1 MKLVSSR
8 RFWACILALCMII
21 SLIPTHFYIEA
32 EAVSGV
38 NSLTCSSFISNPIAQ
53 KYIDTMMRYYINS
66 NSSLQSTLNN
76 GNSVVF
82 MFEGGSDN
90 YWNGYTYGGYGTT
103 RNQAVV
109 IVVKMNSS
117 GNAYIAYYCENC
129 SSIPDQPTQCTY
141 GVGNSGSTTLMDG
154 IYSFYTWNHTGPY
167 GAFQINVNY
176 GYYTPTSYPNGQVL
190 GASGINIHTRSTNLA
205 YSGGGV
211 WSAGCQVIGTGA
223 YTGNEFNQFV
233 KTVAGISYNVWL
245 DYYNKSFNTI
255 SSGITKGYY
264 VCDRQ
269 LGMLGTDGTLYG
281 SGSLIN
287 LYNSTALTNIAAKST
302 TARNTAGYS
311 LDYVDQCTYYS
322 SYCKIKCT
330 LEGAPIN
337 SQPCSEST
345 ANGSET
351 LETASLG
358 DTFTATGLYKNLYGN
373 YWYRIKTSSGETGY
387 IYGGEVE
394 YIDDI
399 ISDVTITGYDVPNG
413 HVKGATF
420 YVNGTVKT
428 TYNELSSV
436 ACYIYSGFGT
446 NTEAVTGTSDK
457 PSSKSYT
464 LKGSAVDN
472 DTWMGTLETGNYTYQ
487 ITATYTNYYSVGAT
501 TLKSNSDTLVL
512 VDEYFAVIPAAA
524 DQSSCNHTNTT
535 HVLEESS
542 CLTNGS
548 SVTVCSTCGLITESV
563 TTGGHSYGSWTTTQQ
578 PTCTATG
585 TKTRTCS
592 ACGDVDTASIAANGH
607 SYSSVTHSATCQE
620 YERIEYTCKT
630 CGHNYSVYAD
640 ELMSDWLETKPAGVA
655 DSLLETKTQYR
666 YSDYQTA
673 TSSSSTMA
681 GYTQIGKTWVKN
693 GTSTVTYVTE
703 WPSGFDTTNAL
714 YSQYNKTPVSAS
726 ETETAKTVIDSN
738 KVLVGYLYY
747 HWCYGTYTAGPIN
760 RSTSKVKTDAF
771 PNFNAFYAD
780 VSTFDPTTATAA
792 SDGSITYAHAD
803 GCKDSWWWYY
813 IPVYK
818 QTSTTYKAEFTF
830 ERWTDY
836 STWSDNVVAATD
848 TRKVET
854 RTLYRYVNAELGDHS
869 WTDGVCS
876 VCGTACEHS
885 YSNGFCTVCGV
896 QEPCKDYYLFG
907 FINGADYGCEGDYAT
922 IGEYKFVDGTLTVNF
937 SSDSYV
943 GVKTSDNSRWY
954 MTDGWLGY
962 DVTSATLYQT
972 GTMAQAD
979 KLFVPSGS
987 EVVFTLVDNGDNT
1000 FTLSYEVKAPVQPTL
1015 TLKYPSLS
1023 FESEVQYNVYF
1034 SAADLDNVV
1043 EMGLIT
1049 FDSYLPTGTV
1059 ADAVDVVPGYIISG
1073 SLYRVTTNGIPA
1085 KKLGDALYF
1094 RVYAKLTDG
1103 SYTYSSCAG
1112 YHAVAYAK
1120 DILANSTNTNMKSL
1134 VVAMLNYGAAAQVQF
1149 NYKTD
1154 ALVNSFLTNE
1164 QKALVDPYS
1173 SGMIS
1178 SLEYVSSSKSANFS
1192 MVSGSYTG
1200 IAPAVVFD
1208 GAFALNFYF
1217 KPGYAMDG
1225 NLTFY
1230 YWTLEDYNAASVLT
1244 VNNASGSVTATLASN
1259 GMYLASVEHIAA
1271 KDLDKTVFV
1280 AAVYES
1286 GGVRYSTMVI
1296 AYSLGAYCLDRVN
1309 NGSGTMKELA
1319 AYTAVYGYYAKNYF
1333 ASL

>member
-1 MKLVSSR
+1 M
-8 RFWACILALCMII
+8 
-21 SLIPTHFYIEA
+21 
-32 EAVSGV
+32 
-38 NSLTCSSFISNPIAQ
+38 
-53 KYIDTMMRYYINS
+53 
-66 NSSLQSTLNN
+66 
-76 GNSVVF
+76 
-82 MFEGGSDN
+82 
-90 YWNGYTYGGYGTT
+90 
-103 RNQAVV
+103 
-109 IVVKMNSS
+109 
-117 GNAYIAYYCENC
+117 
-129 SSIPDQPTQCTY
+129 
-141 GVGNSGSTTLMDG
+141 
-154 IYSFYTWNHTGPY
+154 
-167 GAFQINVNY
+167 
-176 GYYTPTSYPNGQVL
+176 
-190 GASGINIHTRSTNLA
+190 
-205 YSGGGV
+205 
-211 WSAGCQVIGTGA
+211 
-223 YTGNEFNQFV
+223 
-233 KTVAGISYNVWL
+233 
-245 DYYNKSFNTI
+245 
-255 SSGITKGYY
+255 
-264 VCDRQ
+264 
-269 LGMLGTDGTLYG
+269 
-281 SGSLIN
+281 
-287 LYNSTALTNIAAKST
+287 
-302 TARNTAGYS
+302 
-311 LDYVDQCTYYS
+311 
-322 SYCKIKCT
+322 
-330 LEGAPIN
+330 
-337 SQPCSEST
+337 
-345 ANGSET
+345 
-351 LETASLG
+351 
-358 DTFTATGLYKNLYGN
+358 
-373 YWYRIKTSSGETGY
+373 
-387 IYGGEVE
+387 
-394 YIDDI
+394 
-399 ISDVTITGYDVPNG
+399 
-413 HVKGATF
+413 
-420 YVNGTVKT
+420 
-428 TYNELSSV
+428 
-436 ACYIYSGFGT
+436 
-446 NTEAVTGTSDK
+446 
-457 PSSKSYT
+457 
-464 LKGSAVDN
+464 
-472 DTWMGTLETGNYTYQ
+472 
-487 ITATYTNYYSVGAT
+487 
-501 TLKSNSDTLVL
+501 
-512 VDEYFAVIPAAA
+512 
-524 DQSSCNHTNTT
+524 
-535 HVLEESS
+535 
-542 CLTNGS
+542 
-548 SVTVCSTCGLITESV
+548 
-563 TTGGHSYGSWTTTQQ
+563 
-578 PTCTATG
+578 
-585 TKTRTCS
+585 
-592 ACGDVDTASIAANGH
+592 
-607 SYSSVTHSATCQE
+607 
-620 YERIEYTCKT
+620 
-630 CGHNYSVYAD
+630 
-640 ELMSDWLETKPAGVA
+640 
-655 DSLLETKTQYR
+655 
-666 YSDYQTA
+666 
-673 TSSSSTMA
+673 
-681 GYTQIGKTWVKN
+681 
-693 GTSTVTYVTE
+693 
-703 WPSGFDTTNAL
+703 
-714 YSQYNKTPVSAS
+714 
-726 ETETAKTVIDSN
+726 
-738 KVLVGYLYY
+738 
-747 HWCYGTYTAGPIN
+747 
-760 RSTSKVKTDAF
+760 
-771 PNFNAFYAD
+771 
-780 VSTFDPTTATAA
+780 
-792 SDGSITYAHAD
+792 
-803 GCKDSWWWYY
+803 
-813 IPVYK
+813 
-818 QTSTTYKAEFTF
+818 
-830 ERWTDY
+830 
-836 STWSDNVVAATD
+836 
-848 TRKVET
+848 ET